1 MRLCYYYLPF
11 LLATMMNPKLALAFM
26 SPHSRHVA
34 ARQQSKPSEKK
45 GLQPSRKIM
54 KSPSAFATQIYASS
68 SSSSFSF
75 EKIPTKIG
83 TWMSGPNPNRPDW
96 ADNWMPTWL
105 VSMRPLAQF
114 VVAMALYIFHVSVL
128 AQRSIP
134 FPFQLIPNNKGQFQS
149 IGLDS

>member
-1 MRLCYYYLPF
+1 MMRLCYCYLPF
-11 LLATMMNPKLALAFM
+11 LLAAMMNPKLALAFT

-45 GLQPSRKIM
+45 GMQPSRQTI
-54 KSPSAFATQIYASS
+54 KSPSAFSNPLDE

-75 EKIPTKIG
+75 QKIPTKVG
-83 TWMSGPNPNRPDW
+83 NWMSGPNPNRPDW

-105 VSMRPLAQF
+105 VNMRPLAQF
-114 VVAMALYIFHVSVL
+114 MVAMALYIFHISVL

-134 FPFQLIPNNKGQFQS
+134 FPCQLIPNNKGHFQS